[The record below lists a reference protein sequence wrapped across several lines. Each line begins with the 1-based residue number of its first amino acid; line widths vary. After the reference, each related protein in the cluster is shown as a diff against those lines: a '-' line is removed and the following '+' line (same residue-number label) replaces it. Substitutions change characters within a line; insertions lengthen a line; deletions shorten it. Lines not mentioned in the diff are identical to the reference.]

1 MASELKNK
9 FNDLLHESMR
19 NHDDIARDTMRMI
32 LTSLKLAEVEK
43 KQELDDT
50 AVLALVQKEIKS
62 RHESIVD
69 FNKGNRAD
77 LVEKTEK
84 EIKVLEQFLPKQLT
98 DDELKTVVEEAIKEV
113 DAQNPADMGKVMKIV
128 IPKVQG
134 KASSD
139 RISGL
144 VKQLLQN

>member
-1 MASELKNK
+1 MMASELKNK

-19 NHDDIARDTMRMI
+19 NHNEIARDTMRMV

-50 AVLALVQKEIKS
+50 AVLALIQKEIKS
-62 RHESIVD
+62 RHESIED
-69 FNKGNRAD
+69 FKKGNRAD
-77 LVEKTEK
+77 LVEKSEK

-98 DDELKTVVEEAIKEV
+98 DDELKAVVEEAIKEV
-113 DAQNPADMGKVMKIV
+113 NAQSPSDMGKVMKIV

-144 VKQLLQN
+144 VKQLL

>member
-19 NHDDIARDTMRMI
+19 SHDEISRDTMRML

-43 KQELDDT
+43 KQELEDT

-69 FNKGNRAD
+69 FKKGNRPD

-84 EIKVLEQFLPKQLT
+84 EVKVLEQFLPRQMS
-98 DDELKTVVEEAIKEV
+98 DEELKAIVEEAIKEV
-113 DAQNPADMGKVMKIV
+113 DAQNPSDMGKVMKLV

>member
-1 MASELKNK
+1 MVSELKNK

-19 NHDDIARDTMRMI
+19 SHDEISRDTMRML
-32 LTSLKLAEVEK
+32 LTSLKLVEVEK

-62 RHESIVD
+62 RNESIID
-69 FNKGNRAD
+69 FKKGNRAD

-84 EIKVLEQFLPKQLT
+84 EIKVLEQFLPKQMS
-98 DDELKTVVEEAIKEV
+98 DEELQAVVNEAIKEV
-113 DAQNPADMGKVMKIV
+113 NAQNPSDMGKVMKLV
-128 IPKVQG
+128 IPRVQG

>member
-1 MASELKNK
+1 MVSELKNK

-19 NHDDIARDTMRMI
+19 SHDEISRDTMRML

-62 RHESIVD
+62 RHESIID

-84 EIKVLEQFLPKQLT
+84 EIKVLEQFLPKQMS
-98 DDELKTVVEEAIKEV
+98 DEELQAVVNEAIKEV
-113 DAQNPADMGKVMKIV
+113 NAQNPSDMGKVMKLV
-128 IPKVQG
+128 IPRVQG